1 MHQKRRPHVFHFFP
15 VTHGR
20 IVYQGSGLRTQLD
33 YPRNGLTLRYLF
45 LCFVTRGVLQSLI
58 LERWKVHDPQGKK
71 HITHQDLLEM
81 MVLKVWLHSTP
92 TKYHDDCWPLPPPFT
107 MSRGRYER
115 LSKVVFRKPT
125 AMVLDKNYARMVVQ
139 FPELVIV
146 DEKHKGLKHPCEYQ
160 SYEPS

>member
-1 MHQKRRPHVFHFFP
+1 MEVRKRRKGRDINEHTMTGAEIIDDIHKNEQKKRHQKRRPHVFHFFP

-58 LERWKVHDPQGKK
+58 LEHWKVHDPQGKK

-81 MVLKVWLHSTP
+81 MAVKVWLHSTP
-92 TKYHDDCWPLPPPFT
+92 TKYHDDCWPF
-107 MSRGRYER
+107 
-115 LSKVVFRKPT
+115 PT
-125 AMVLDKNYARMVVQ
+125 FHNVT
-139 FPELVIV
+139 
-146 DEKHKGLKHPCEYQ
+146 
-160 SYEPS
+160 